1 MQFQIYLGFFGLV
14 QGCRG
19 LVDIVDWRICE
30 VEKEGEEAIS
40 QVILV
45 MLLFP
50 NLTRCMLTNL
60 SILYKYLSSR
70 IFCEELLEVTSLLWL
85 SVDFELLSQSL
96 EGALH
101 F

>member
-19 LVDIVDWRICE
+19 LVDIVDWRVSE
-30 VEKEGEEAIS
+30 VEQEGEEAIS

-60 SILYKYLSSR
+60 NMRDFSFYMNTSPPEYLARSSSR
-70 IFCEELLEVTSLLWL
+70 WPAFS
-85 SVDFELLSQSL
+85 
-96 EGALH
+96 G
-101 F
+101 